1 MHPLP
6 RHDVALDPAAA
17 DDRLGANIAL
27 DDGMLAQNDGSAR
40 ADFPLHR
47 PVDADRTLESQAPLE
62 LEPAREEGE
71 GLPPAKRQLRF
82 LAVQSEH
89 AAARG
94 PSIRPREPVP
104 RRPVEAASPSPARA
118 LLPTP

>member
-17 DDRLGANIAL
+17 DDRLGADIAL

-40 ADFPLHR
+40 ADFPFHR
-47 PVDADRTLESQAPLE
+47 PVDADRPLESQAPLE
-62 LEPAREEGE
+62 LEPAREESE

-82 LAVQSEH
+82 LAVRSEH
-89 AAARG
+89 AARVCPRLG
-94 PSIRPREPVP
+94 P
-104 RRPVEAASPSPARA
+104 AN
-118 LLPTP
+118 